1 MMAPSPCLMPAH
13 PPQRRRLSPSPSV
26 SLDAWHGMAW
36 LDVRRILATRWPRP
50 PRGRSTPH
58 QQGGTHG
65 AQAATQWAAVRWP
78 ASRRHH
84 QHMPRTQQCLFPA
97 SRGRQ
102 RLGRGS
108 QTSRGAHV
116 PRNPM
121 AGVRPSGAPNS
132 RAISSERR
140 GSLVPPALADGH
152 FLLDRYGLSDQQWGR
167 PRLTTAPWIKDTG
180 VTGACPTRGRQ
191 DVQVV
196 EVRRRCRNTT
206 VVREGL
212 SRPRRER
219 HLGALS

>member
-121 AGVRPSGAPNS
+121 AGVRRPELPTPVPFPASVEEAWCHQPSPTGISFLIDMGFLISNGGGHGS
-132 RAISSERR
+132 RLRH
-140 GSLVPPALADGH
+140 GS
-152 FLLDRYGLSDQQWGR
+152 
-167 PRLTTAPWIKDTG
+167 K
-180 VTGACPTRGRQ
+180 TR
-191 DVQVV
+191 
-196 EVRRRCRNTT
+196 
-206 VVREGL
+206 
-212 SRPRRER
+212 
-219 HLGALS
+219 A